1 MLACLALLV
10 ATSSARATMVVN
22 VIAPKR
28 ENLQYLSFWVAKGAG
43 LLEAEGIDAQLMPPA
58 GGDTSSEMLRRGDAQ
73 VALLP
78 PTRYIPLIAQKFP
91 LIVAANLLE
100 NDGINLIVRRS
111 VLEARHLTPSMP
123 LVDRLKGVKGLK
135 IGVAHGPPTRLRA
148 LYASQGLNADDY
160 LELVMLKGDPQNEAF
175 GQKDVDALYAHSPY
189 AERALVEQ
197 DGIVLVNQ
205 SAGEVPELAH
215 RAMFALCATRAFATA
230 EPAALAAIVRA
241 IGRAEELTHKD
252 PKGAVDAVLRVFP
265 SMDRRLVEALVT
277 LYEPAV
283 PKTPTVTA
291 EAIVASAKLLPETM
305 ERPDL
310 SAIDLQDYI
319 AGIPRVAAAAAPA
332 ATPARL
338 AVAPRAAIV
347 LLVLVGV
354 ACAFVFFRR
363 SRGTSKKEIEP

>member
-1 MLACLALLV
+1 MLACVALLV
-10 ATSSARATMVVN
+10 ATSSARAAMVVN

-28 ENLQYLSFWVAKGAG
+28 ENLQYLSVWVAKGAG
-43 LLEAEGIDAQLMPPA
+43 LLEAEGIETQLMPPP

-91 LIVAANLLE
+91 LIVAANPLE

-123 LVDRLKGVKGLK
+123 LVDRLKGVRGSRSASLMVRPRGFVRSTRRKGST
-135 IGVAHGPPTRLRA
+135 PTTTSSSSCSKAIRRTKRSA
-148 LYASQGLNADDY
+148 KKTSTRSTRTAPTPSAPSSSRTAS
-160 LELVMLKGDPQNEAF
+160 F
-175 GQKDVDALYAHSPY
+175 
-189 AERALVEQ
+189 
-197 DGIVLVNQ
+197 LVNQ
-205 SAGEVPELAH
+205 SAGELPELAH

-265 SMDRRLVEALVT
+265 SMDRGLVEALVT

-305 ERPDL
+305 GRPDL

-354 ACAFVFFRR
+354 ACAFVFFSR